1 MSESAVMFD
10 MLDSL
15 IGDEPAT
22 GQVAA
27 FYGLAGAIQILIDWS
42 AGAVEQLE
50 ALEAGREE
58 DIALAE
64 RRGYLF
70 GYENG
75 QRDAIG
81 ACFDRY

>member
-1 MSESAVMFD
+1 MSDSRTMFN
-10 MLDSL
+10 MLDNF
-15 IGDEPAT
+15 IGDEPIT
-22 GQVAA
+22 GQGAA
-27 FYGLAGAIQILIDWS
+27 LYGLAGAIQILVDWS
-42 AGAVEQLE
+42 AEVTEQIE

-58 DIALAE
+58 DIAFAE